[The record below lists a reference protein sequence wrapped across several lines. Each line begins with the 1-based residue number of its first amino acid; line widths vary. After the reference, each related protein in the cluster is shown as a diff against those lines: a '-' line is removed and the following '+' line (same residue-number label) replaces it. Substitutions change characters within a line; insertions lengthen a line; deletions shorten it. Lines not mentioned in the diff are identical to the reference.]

1 MIPYMTATTY
11 PADALNL
18 GYGVNLSHWLAQH
31 FEGTPDCEELFTK
44 EDVVYLKEK
53 GFGHIRLQIEE
64 SEMWDKEGKPIE
76 RKFQI
81 LTNAMEWLKDAG
93 MSAILDL
100 HILNCH
106 HFNAVNG
113 EGENTLFEK
122 AESAQHFIEIWRQ
135 LSDRYKHYP
144 NDFLAYEIL
153 NEAVAEDP
161 EDWNRVLLACCAA
174 IRELE
179 PERILVIGS
188 NRWQQPQ
195 MFPYLKVPENDKSI
209 LLSFHFYVPIC
220 FTHYT
225 AHWLNDFADF
235 RGPIQ
240 YPGYIVP
247 PEYLEALPES
257 PAKEMLK
264 EFPYNDKKT
273 LREAMMPAINYAKE
287 HDLPLY
293 CGEWGCLRTLPRDQ
307 RLQWHRDMSQILKEE
322 NLVNAMWEYKYHEFG
337 IRHEQTN
344 ESDDEL
350 VDIILNG

>member
-1 MIPYMTATTY
+1 MQAREF
-11 PADALNL
+11 PADALRL

-31 FEGTPDCEELFTK
+31 FDGTPDAEIYFTE
-44 EDVVYLKEK
+44 EDVHFLKEK
-53 GFGHIRLQIEE
+53 GFGHVRLQIEE
-64 SEMWDKEGKPIE
+64 SEMWDAQGKPYE
-76 RKFQI
+76 AKFAI
-81 LTNAMEWLKDAG
+81 LTRAMDWLQAAG

-113 EGENTLFEK
+113 EGENTLFDKE
-122 AESAQHFIEIWRQ
+122 ESVTHFIGIWEE
-135 LSDRYKHYP
+135 LSQRYGHYP

-161 EDWNRVLLACCAA
+161 EDWNRVQLACVAA
-174 IRELE
+174 LRERE
-179 PERILVIGS
+179 PERILVLGS

-195 MFPYLKVPENDKSI
+195 MFPYLRVPEGDKNL

-240 YPGYIVP
+240 YPGHIVP
-247 PEYLEALPES
+247 PEFLDALPES
-257 PAKEMLK
+257 PAKKLLR
-264 EFPYNDKKT
+264 EFAYNDRET
-273 LREAMMPAINYAKE
+273 LRRAMMPAITYARE
-287 HDLPLY
+287 HELPLY
-293 CGEWGCLRTLPRDQ
+293 CGEWGCLRVLPREQ
-307 RLQWHRDMSQILKEE
+307 RLQWHRDMTQILKEE

-337 IRHEQTN
+337 IRHEHTG
-344 ESDDEL
+344 ETDDEL
-350 VDIILNG
+350 IDIILNG